1 MVGVDVRSRSGKRR
15 RRSWQIVKDFVSG
28 LDMKKGKVSVRFAH
42 DYIDL
47 IGPRTSAYGQYVPV
61 YKAASLSSNS
71 QRRRL
76 KRSDVFTEKKE
87 LLGKINE
94 MESMHGTSSLI
105 QAMSDMLTM
114 DGFALSKEE
123 LDICNKSSVSEP
135 NAHSHRAS
143 DRTGTRK
150 IAILIVDGVIEDIED
165 SVRLASD
172 MIQNM
177 NFELFVVGI
186 GKTIDPIQLM
196 SLASNN
202 GASVNYF
209 SFDSNR
215 HDPRYLKQLESFFLH
230 KDPHGSLEK
239 LGKTKNA
246 HSNTRLQYKHEVLK
260 MLTRFCENR

>member
-1 MVGVDVRSRSGKRR
+1 M
-15 RRSWQIVKDFVSG
+15 
-28 LDMKKGKVSVRFAH
+28 RFAH

-47 IGPRTSAYGQYVPV
+47 NGPRTSPYGHYVPV
-61 YKAASLSSNS
+61 YKVASFSGTPQS
-71 QRRRL
+71 RRL

-94 MESMHGTSSLI
+94 MESMYGTSSLI
-105 QAMSDMLTM
+105 QALSDMLTM

-123 LDICNKSSVSEP
+123 LVNDICNRSSNSEP
-135 NAHSHRAS
+135 NAHSHTASEGIRA
-143 DRTGTRK
+143 RK

-165 SVRLASD
+165 SVRLASH
-172 MIQNM
+172 MIQKM
-177 NFELFVVGI
+177 NFELFVIGI
-186 GKTIDPIQLM
+186 GKAIDPIQLM

-230 KDPHGSLEK
+230 KDPHGRLEK
-239 LGKTKNA
+239 PTKIKNA
-246 HSNTRLQYKHEVLK
+246 QTNTRLQYKHEILK